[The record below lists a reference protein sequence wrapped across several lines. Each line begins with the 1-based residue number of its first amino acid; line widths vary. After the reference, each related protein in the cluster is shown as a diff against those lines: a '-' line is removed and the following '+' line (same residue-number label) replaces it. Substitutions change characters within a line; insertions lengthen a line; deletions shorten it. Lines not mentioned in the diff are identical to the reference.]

1 MSYSNG
7 GSSSNSSSDSSI
19 VHKARDLNYS
29 FFSSIKGL
37 TQPLPSVYKCY
48 IETDA
53 SGSKSVYSMAPHFKD
68 IYSIQLHSKTA
79 KKLIEENTGDKVRY
93 YSNSGSSLS
102 SLNSICGSLTNDAC
116 FYLNYNNYSQSSDCL
131 VEKYVKSIVSRC
143 KKKCIIIID
152 SFGLI
157 DDCFNTMG
165 NHSEELRKKITD
177 SCGSRLTNDYDVGSK
192 SGGRY
197 RVVLHLDKIAE

>member
-1 MSYSNG
+1 MSYPNSSG
-7 GSSSNSSSDSSI
+7 SSNSST
-19 VHKARDLNYS
+19 VYNARDLNYS
-29 FFSSIKGL
+29 FFSSIQGL
-37 TQPLPSVYKCY
+37 TQSLPDLYKCY
-48 IETDA
+48 VETDA

-79 KKLIEENTGDKVRY
+79 KKLILENTGDKVKY

-102 SLNSICGSLTNDAC
+102 SLNSICGNLSNDTC
-116 FYLNYNNYSQSSDCL
+116 FYMNYNNYSQSSDCL
-131 VEKYVKSIVSRC
+131 VEKYVRAVVSRC

-157 DDCFNTMG
+157 DECFSTMG

-197 RVVLHLDKIAE
+197 RLVLHLDKITE